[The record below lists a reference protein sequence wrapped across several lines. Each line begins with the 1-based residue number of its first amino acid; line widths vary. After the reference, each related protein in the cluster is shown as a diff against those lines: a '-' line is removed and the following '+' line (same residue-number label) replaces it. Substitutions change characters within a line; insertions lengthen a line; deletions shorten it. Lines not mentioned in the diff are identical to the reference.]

1 MSRSAG
7 RRDRGKPPLALR
19 IGVLAYL
26 AALLIFPV
34 AMIFARA
41 FEHGV
46 GAAWTAITSTVALHA
61 LQLTLIM
68 AAIAVPA
75 NAVLGI
81 GLALLL
87 VRGPRWLRAPLGAI
101 TSLPFAVPPVV
112 VGLALVLLYGRT
124 GWLGPWLDDNG
135 IKILFSWPGIL
146 LATIFISLPFVARE
160 VVPVLRELGE
170 EQEEAARTLGAGP
183 WQTFRRVTLPSILPA
198 VAYGVVLTTARA
210 LGEFGAVSVVSGRIL
225 GQTQTLPLFVEDRF
239 TEFDLVGAYAS
250 SVVLAVIGLL
260 VLALM
265 IRLQQRKEP
274 TWPSTPAA

>member
-1 MSRSAG
+1 MSRN
-7 RRDRGKPPLALR
+7 RPPLALR

-26 AALLIFPV
+26 AALLVFPV

-46 GAAWTAITSTVALHA
+46 GEAWTAITSTVALHA
-61 LQLTLIM
+61 LQLTLLM

-87 VRGPRWLRAPLGAI
+87 VRGPRRLRAPLGAV

-135 IKILFSWPGIL
+135 IKI
-146 LATIFISLPFVARE
+146 
-160 VVPVLRELGE
+160 
-170 EQEEAARTLGAGP
+170 
-183 WQTFRRVTLPSILPA
+183 
-198 VAYGVVLTTARA
+198 
-210 LGEFGAVSVVSGRIL
+210 
-225 GQTQTLPLFVEDRF
+225 
-239 TEFDLVGAYAS
+239 
-250 SVVLAVIGLL
+250 
-260 VLALM
+260 
-265 IRLQQRKEP
+265 
-274 TWPSTPAA
+274 